1 MRSEGGS
8 MIASLIVTG
17 ICFIIFIIAV
27 IAEFAKMENNALAVI
42 IGFLTIVGSFIFT
55 YLLGKMGII

>member
-1 MRSEGGS
+1 

-17 ICFIIFIIAV
+17 ICFIIFVIAV